1 MKSFSIIIVLI
12 FILTACSSFI
22 KRIDLQQNNFVTIP
36 QTNKNFCSNKTNFLL
51 MNSEE
56 LSQKEFEKTI
66 KGKDFSPVE
75 KFVLWSLV
83 QMIIRPDVNSPESQ
97 FEIFV
102 NGPKSNR
109 YFRFTLEQYQY
120 PMVEG
125 LSLILNAY
133 SAKRNLR
140 ELIRYIETNYPQ
152 LVNVDSELEIFIEQ
166 NKETIKAINEL
177 KEVFVRADETLKNGE
192 KFNRLSIEKLSNFI
206 PKNEAHITSL
216 PLLNH
221 ESSRIPLSCNFSMQ
235 SYDDSLYSVQEKVN
249 PNYTYGIMTDDF
261 TFVAA
266 TSLSYKKISL
276 IPGTIWF
283 SADKTIKKARFDIA
297 ACSYEDQNNNKQ
309 IILISTASRDP
320 GQHLYYLFQYDM
332 DKIKGARELEGLLKF
347 ARHLFLTD
355 PLRLIYESHR
365 GTEKQLTELLKLNI
379 PIYNAN
385 GLGHITGFIKTKDDK
400 NFVLDNRH
408 KAFLSCP

>member
-1 MKSFSIIIVLI
+1 MKLIIVLLGLI
-12 FILTACSSFI
+12 FVLTSCSSFI

-36 QTNKNFCSNKTNFLL
+36 QTNKNFCSSKASFLL
-51 MNSEE
+51 MNSEK
-56 LSQKEFEKTI
+56 LSQQEFEKTI

-120 PMVEG
+120 PMIEG
-125 LSLILNAY
+125 LSLILKAY
-133 SAKRNLR
+133 SAKRNLK
-140 ELIRYIETNYPQ
+140 ELIYFLEASYPK
-152 LVNVDSELEIFIEQ
+152 LVNVDSELENFIEI
-166 NKETIKAINEL
+166 NKDSIKAINEL
-177 KEVFVRADETLKNGE
+177 KEVFIRADETLKNGE
-192 KFNRLSIEKLSNFI
+192 KFNRLSIEKLVNLI
-206 PKNEAHITSL
+206 PKNEIQITPL

-249 PNYTYGIMTDDF
+249 PNYTFGIMTDDF
-261 TFVAA
+261 NFLAA
-266 TSLSYKKISL
+266 SSLNYKNISL

-283 SADKTIKKARFDIA
+283 SADKSNKKARFDIA
-297 ACSYEDQNNNKQ
+297 ACSYEDQNTNKQ

-320 GQHLYYLFQYDM
+320 GQHLYHLFQYDM
-332 DKIKGARELEGLLKF
+332 EKIKGAKELEGLLKF

-385 GLGHITGFIKTKDDK
+385 GLGHITGFIQIQDDK